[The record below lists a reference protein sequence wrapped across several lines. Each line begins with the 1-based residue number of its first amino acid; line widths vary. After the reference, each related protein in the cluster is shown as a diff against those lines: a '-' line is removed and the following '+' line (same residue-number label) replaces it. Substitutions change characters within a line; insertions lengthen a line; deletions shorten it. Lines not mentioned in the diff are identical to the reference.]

1 MLTNYFLFYHLI
13 HKLSVTNKT
22 LRHFIQAFHPFN
34 VVAIFFVIGYYIF
47 CYFVVL
53 VVVLF
58 FGFFPYFIWL
68 WLNHY
73 FSILRPRTKWF
84 TPNVDMWKR
93 VYILDYFYDYPMNFS
108 KKDTQSNRCT
118 NKGIKG
124 CNMAD

>member
-22 LRHFIQAFHPFN
+22 LRHFIQTFHPFH
-34 VVAIFFVIGYYIF
+34 VVAIFFVIGHYIF
-47 CYFVVL
+47 CYFVVV

-73 FSILRPRTKWF
+73 FSKLRPRTKWF
-84 TPNVDMWKR
+84 TPNVGMWKR
-93 VYILDYFYDYPMNFS
+93 VYILDYFYDYSMNFS
-108 KKDTQSNRCT
+108 KKNTQSNRCT

-124 CNMAD
+124 CNVAD